1 MITVKVRLKTTGE
14 PLKRVPVTLA
24 FDADQYVTPP
34 VATDRGGE
42 ARFSVPPG
50 PGKVLVDGVER
61 YHGVLRDE
69 ILIDLW
75 SAAQSASGSGGAP
88 RAVTGGSIAYP
99 SMQTKTLRVGDKE
112 VLVDSEGYLVHPAD
126 WSEDFARAE
135 AAVEGLTLNAEHWEV
150 IRFLRDYYDEHGVQ
164 APVRDM
170 VKHFRKEWGEERG
183 SSPYLHRIFPRGGP
197 QKQGNRLAGILRT
210 KGEH

>member
-1 MITVKVRLKTTGE
+1 MITVKLRLKTTGE
-14 PLKRVPVTLA
+14 PLKRIPVVLA
-24 FDADQYVTPP
+24 FDADQYTTPP

-42 ARFSVPPG
+42 ARFSVPAG

-75 SAAQSASGSGGAP
+75 SAAQSAAASGGAP
-88 RAVTGGSIAYP
+88 RAVAGGSIAYP
-99 SMQTKTLRVGDKE
+99 SMQTKTLLVEGRE
-112 VLVDSEGYLVHPAD
+112 VLVDSEGYLVQPGE
-126 WSEDFARAE
+126 WSEAFARAE
-135 AAVEGLTLNAEHWEV
+135 AAAEGLTLTAEHWEV
-150 IRFLRDYYDEHGVQ
+150 IRFLRGYYDEHGVQ

-170 VKHFRKEWGEERG
+170 VKHFRQEWGEERG
-183 SSPYLHRIFPRGGP
+183 TSAYLHRIFPRGGP

>member
-14 PLKRVPVTLA
+14 PLKRVPIALA
-24 FDADQYVTPP
+24 FDVDQSVTPP
-34 VATDRGGE
+34 VATDRGG
-42 ARFSVPPG
+42 AAHFSVPAG
-50 PGKVLVDGVER
+50 PGKVLVNGIER

-75 SAAQSASGSGGAP
+75 SVTQSASASGGGTH
-88 RAVTGGSIAYP
+88 AVTGGSIAYP
-99 SMQTKTLRVGDKE
+99 SMQTKTLLVEGQE
-112 VLVDSEGYLVHPAD
+112 VLVDSEGYLVRPGD
-126 WSEDFARAE
+126 WTEAFARAE
-135 AAVEGLTLNAEHWEV
+135 AEAEGLALTAEHWEV
-150 IRFLRDYYDEHGVQ
+150 VRFLRQYYDEHGVQ

-170 VKHFRKEWGEERG
+170 VKHFREVWGKKKG
-183 SSPYLHRIFPRGGP
+183 SSKHLHRIFPRGGP